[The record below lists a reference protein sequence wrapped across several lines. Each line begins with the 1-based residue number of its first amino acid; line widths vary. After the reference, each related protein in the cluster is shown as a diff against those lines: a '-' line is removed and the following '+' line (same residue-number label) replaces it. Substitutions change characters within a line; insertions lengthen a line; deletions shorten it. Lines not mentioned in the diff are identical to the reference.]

1 MLSAILQFIGS
12 AAVIIVAGTF
22 LVKFADHIADITKLG
37 KLLVGSLFLA
47 AATSLPEL
55 FVDISAVR
63 NHDAD
68 IAVGDLFGSSLFN
81 LLILAIGDLLHKGGS
96 NVFTREA
103 GAHALSASMSIT
115 ITAVAGIAIFMAPQ
129 LVTYSVGNIGVGTL
143 VIVTVYLFSIRMIYF
158 DQKISAA
165 KSTKPIVEDGTQMSL
180 KKALTGYLV
189 SAIFILVAA
198 PFLAGAASK
207 IAELSGLG
215 KTFVGTTLVAL
226 STSLPELV
234 STIVAIRLGSFDL
247 AAGNIFGSNSF
258 NMLILVPLDF
268 FHGSPILASVSRM
281 HVFTSLAVILI
292 TSITVMGQLYQVEK
306 RKRLIEPDAF
316 VVISLVLV
324 SLFILYV
331 YR

>member
-1 MLSAILQFIGS
+1 MLEAILQFLVT
-12 AAVIIVAGTF
+12 AVVVIVAGTF

-55 FVDISAVR
+55 FVDISAVK

-81 LLILAIGDLLHKGGS
+81 LLILAIGDLLHKGGA

-115 ITAVAGIAIFMAPQ
+115 ITAVAGIAIFLAPQ
-129 LVTYSVGNIGVGTL
+129 LAPYSLGKIGIGTL
-143 VIVTVYLFSIRMIYF
+143 FIVTVYLFSIRMIYF

-165 KSTKPIVEDGTQMSL
+165 KSTKPIVEDGKQMSL
-180 KKALTGYLV
+180 KKAVTGYLF
-189 SAIFILVAA
+189 SALIILVAA
-198 PFLAGAASK
+198 PFLADAAGK

-215 KTFVGTTLVAL
+215 KTFIGTTLVAL

-316 VVISLVLV
+316 VVISLVLG

-331 YR
+331 FR

>member
-1 MLSAILQFIGS
+1 MAAALIQFIVS
-12 AAVIIVAGTF
+12 ALVIIGAGTY
-22 LVKFADHIADITKLG
+22 LVKFSDQIADITKLG

-55 FVDISAVR
+55 LVDISAVR

-96 NVFTREA
+96 NIFSRES

-115 ITAVAGIAIFMAPQ
+115 ITAVAGLSIFLAPQ
-129 LVTYSVGNIGVGTL
+129 LEPYSPGKIGIGTIA
-143 VIVTVYLFSIRMIYF
+143 IVTVYIFSIRMIYF
-158 DQKISAA
+158 DQRISAA
-165 KSTKPIVEDGTQMSL
+165 KSEKPIIEAGTQMSL
-180 KKALTGYLV
+180 KKALSGYLV
-189 SAIFILVAA
+189 SAFFIVVAA
-198 PFLAGAASK
+198 PYLADAAGK

-234 STIVAIRLGSFDL
+234 STIVAIRLGSFEL

-268 FHGSPILASVSRM
+268 FHGSPILAAVSRM
-281 HVFTSLAVILI
+281 HVFTSLSVILI

-306 RKRLIEPDAF
+306 RKRFIEPDAF
-316 VVISLVLV
+316 VVIALVLS

-331 YR
+331 FR